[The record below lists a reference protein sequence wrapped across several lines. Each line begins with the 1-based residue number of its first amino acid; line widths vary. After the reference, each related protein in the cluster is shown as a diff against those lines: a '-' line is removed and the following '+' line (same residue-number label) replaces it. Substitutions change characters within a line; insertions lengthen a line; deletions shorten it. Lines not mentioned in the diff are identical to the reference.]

1 MWYSLDNLSSRS
13 NILQKENTQVS
24 VPMAHSVRSLKNQ
37 GTDCKVSPELIT
49 EYSTTLHSFSDMSI
63 FVDFAIDSI
72 LGLVDASMG
81 SFFIWDEYSKELALK
96 SARGQSRERLQG
108 SSIKLREG
116 IAGWI
121 AEKGFP
127 IRVED
132 IRNDSRFS
140 QAKPSDR
147 YRSYSFLSIP
157 LVSENKLIGL
167 INVTEKENKQPFSEN
182 DLEHATIFSH
192 HIALAYENLKSKHRL
207 KEENQQL
214 NQKISELNEQ
224 LKRQEAL
231 VSLGK
236 LASHLAHELSNPL
249 DAIRR
254 FINLAID
261 HVGQDSPA
269 RDFLLK
275 AKQGIRRSIQ
285 VIRGLLELSG
295 LNNRTRVR
303 QADLH
308 HLIEEVIDV
317 IRHDPSFDQIMI
329 EKHFCNKPLMIE
341 DCGLQ
346 AVMQNL
352 FQNAHH
358 AMNGSGTI
366 IIQTHAQGS
375 QVTLSIKD
383 SGCGVSESIKTRI
396 FDPFFTTKASG
407 KGTGI
412 GLTICREIIQRS
424 GGEISL
430 QNGEKQGAQFT
441 ITLPFQNA
449 S

>member
-1 MWYSLDNLSSRS
+1 MWYSLDNSLSRS
-13 NILQKENTQVS
+13 NILQKENTQASFQMVQFL
-24 VPMAHSVRSLKNQ
+24 RSLKSL
-37 GTDCKVSPELIT
+37 GTDSGMSPDLIT
-49 EYSTTLHSFSDMSI
+49 EYSAALHSFSDLSV
-63 FVDFAIDSI
+63 FVDFALDSI
-72 LGLVDASMG
+72 LGIVDASVG
-81 SFFIWDEYSKELALK
+81 SFFIWDEYSKELVLK
-96 SARGQSRERLQG
+96 AARGHGHERLEG
-108 SSIKLREG
+108 SCIKLREG
-116 IAGWI
+116 IAGWV

-140 QAKPSDR
+140 QAKANNR

-157 LVSENKLIGL
+157 LVNENKLIGL
-167 INVTEKENKQPFSEN
+167 INITEKENKQPFTED
-182 DLEHATIFSH
+182 DLEHATILSR
-192 HIALAYENLKSKHRL
+192 HIALAYENLKL
-207 KEENQQL
+207 KQRAEEENQRL

-236 LASHLAHELSNPL
+236 LASHLAHELNNPL

-261 HVGQDSPA
+261 HVGPDSPA
-269 RDFLLK
+269 RQFLLK

-317 IRHDPSFDQIMI
+317 IRHDPGFDQIVI
-329 EKHFCNKPLMIE
+329 EKHFCGKSLIVE

-346 AVMQNL
+346 AVFQNL

-358 AMNGSGTI
+358 AMNGAGTI
-366 IIQTHAQGS
+366 SIQTRVQAS
-375 QVTLSIKD
+375 QAVLSIKD
-383 SGCGVSESIKTRI
+383 SGCGVPETIQAKI
-396 FDPFFTTKASG
+396 FDPFFTTKANG

-424 GGEISL
+424 GGAISL
-430 QNGEKQGAQFT
+430 ENADKQGAQFT
-441 ITLPFQNA
+441 ITLPFQNQ